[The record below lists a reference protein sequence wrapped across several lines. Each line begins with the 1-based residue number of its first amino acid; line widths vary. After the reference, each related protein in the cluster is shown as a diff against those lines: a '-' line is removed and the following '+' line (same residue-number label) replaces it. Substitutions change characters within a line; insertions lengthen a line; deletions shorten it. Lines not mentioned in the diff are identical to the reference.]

1 MYITRT
7 KKVVGDK
14 EYRSVLLVKSV
25 RIDGKPRHET
35 ILNLSRWSDEQVDAL
50 AFALKGKKGEAGIG
64 TLDEV
69 SATTDKEIGGV
80 LVVAHLAK
88 KLGITEALGTTKEAR
103 LAMALIAGRLL
114 TQGSRLKLCEWQ
126 KMNELEACL
135 DVPHFSE
142 DDLYTTLDWLSK
154 NQAKI
159 EARLFRKRYADSD
172 KKPALFLYD
181 ITSSYLEGVD
191 NELGKYGYNRDR
203 KKGKQQI
210 VIGLLTDQQGVPVS
224 IEVFEGNRSD
234 NTTVIAQVEKM
245 AKRFG
250 VAELVLVGDKGM
262 IKRTQI
268 QTFTE
273 NTHYITSITNAQ
285 IKTLI
290 ARDVIQLSLF
300 ENELVEVEDNGV
312 RYILRKNPV
321 RATEIQTSRQS
332 RIDTVQEEVEKANS
346 YLGAHSR
353 ANVTLQKEKLIKKL
367 RRFHL
372 HEFAEIRLEAR
383 VLTLEID
390 TQKQNE
396 LAKHDG
402 CYVLKTDTT
411 KESLPKEAVH
421 ARYKDLAKVES
432 AFRTIKTGMLEIR
445 PVYVRKESR
454 TRGHVLVT
462 MLAYMIAQS
471 FWEAIKPLQLTA
483 ADAWGY
489 VSQLQTIRLSV
500 PKANI
505 PPVKKIQTPTPICAS
520 IFSALNLKIQNLS
533 FTPVV

>member
-7 KKVVGDK
+7 KKTVGSK
-14 EYRSVLLVKSV
+14 QYQSVLLVKSV
-25 RIDGKPRHET
+25 RINGKPRHET
-35 ILNLSRWSDEQVDAL
+35 ILNLSQWSNEQVAAL
-50 AFALKGKKGEAGIG
+50 EFALKGKKGIG

-69 SATTDKEIGGV
+69 TATTDKGIGGV

-126 KMNELEACL
+126 KMNEVEACL

-142 DDLYTTLDWLSK
+142 DDLYSTLDWLSK

-159 EARLFRKRYADSD
+159 EAKLFKKRVADSD

-191 NELGKYGYNRDR
+191 NELAKYGYNRDK

-234 NTTVIAQVEKM
+234 STTVIEQVEKM

-250 VAELVLVGDKGM
+250 VTELVLVGDKGM

-268 QTFTE
+268 QAFTE

-290 ARDVIQLSLF
+290 ARGVVQLSLF
-300 ENELVEVEDNGV
+300 ENNLVEIEDNGV
-312 RYILRKNPV
+312 RYILRKNPI
-321 RATEIQTSRQS
+321 RATEIQQSRQS
-332 RIDTVQEEVEKANS
+332 RIAMTQEAIGNANT
-346 YLGAHSR
+346 YLEAHPR
-353 ANVTLQKEKLIKKL
+353 ANADLHKEKLIKQL

-372 HEFAEIRLEAR
+372 HAFAQISLTNRLI
-383 VLTLEID
+383 TLEID
-390 TQKQNE
+390 LQKQE
-396 LAKHDG
+396 ALAQHDG
-402 CYVLKTDTT
+402 CYVLKTDVP
-411 KESLPKEAVH
+411 KDSLPKEAVH

-471 FWEAIKPLQLTA
+471 FQTAIAPLNLTTTA
-483 ADAWGY
+483 AWDY
-489 VSQLQTIRLSV
+489 VAQLQTIRLSI
-500 PKANI
+500 AHSTL
-505 PPVKKIQTPTPICAS
+505 PPVKKIQTPTPICAA
-520 IFSALNLKIQNLS
+520 IFAALNLKIPNLS